1 MNPVATAQTLVSGAS
16 LAAASTFIV
25 EYPCDPT
32 NVPVGILWTW
42 SANKNHSVTF
52 GRARASCA
60 AITSIE
66 RVTTPVPLTAPDN
79 TAWGYDERIQP
90 SGGFT
95 YLHFVITNNDGA
107 NAMSYTVKATPL
119 YDSTAASPGSQ
130 AGASGDVVLGEV
142 QVMGS
147 SDGGTTWYPVKVSAA
162 GVQTHAIDQTTPGT
176 TNAVALKG
184 STDGG
189 TTWVPVKTDASGDQF
204 TSIMNVSADKLQYN
218 GVPSE
223 DVTCTVAGQDYATVG
238 AVPAGTKYVKVYCPN
253 ASIVAM
259 GQVTAMAC
267 AAPLFDPAIFDPA
280 IFQNAATG
288 AVGEWVGAGQP
299 MDLPVSATD
308 VTNALHPHVQCPTAG
323 SVVRFTFKT
332 D

>member
-130 AGASGDVVLGEV
+130 AGASGTVDI
-142 QVMGS
+142 
-147 SDGGTTWYPVKVSAA
+147 GTV
-162 GVQTHAIDQTTPGT
+162 AIDQTTPGT
-176 TNAVALKG
+176 TNGVYV
-184 STDGG
+184 TGG
-189 TTWVPVKTDASGDQF
+189 TVAVTLGSAALEAETVLVNGATVTFGNISAITPFDNHTKLDRYVRFRVSCNKAHTVTF
-204 TSIMNVSADKLQYN
+204 YSADSTFSTLAAGERLRSYTTTGLTDN
-218 GVPSE
+218 STTLGDIY
-223 DVTCTVAGQDYATVG
+223 DVEVDGAAYVACVLTNNDGANSATVTI
-238 AVPAGTKYVKVYCPN
+238 AGRGHN
-253 ASIVAM
+253 
-259 GQVTAMAC
+259 
-267 AAPLFDPAIFDPA
+267 
-280 IFQNAATG
+280 
-288 AVGEWVGAGQP
+288 
-299 MDLPVSATD
+299 
-308 VTNALHPHVQCPTAG
+308 
-323 SVVRFTFKT
+323 
-332 D
+332 

>member
-107 NAMSYTVKATPL
+107 NAMSYTVTATPL

-130 AGASGDVVLGEV
+130 AGASGTVDI
-142 QVMGS
+142 
-147 SDGGTTWYPVKVSAA
+147 GTV
-162 GVQTHAIDQTTPGT
+162 AIDQTTPGG
-176 TNAVALKG
+176 TNGVVERTMGELAPLIGFGNYAAAQTDTALIADPGSGVAIYVTDIVVTND
-184 STDGG
+184 STAAITVFLESD
-189 TTWVPVKTDASGDQF
+189 TASAKTAITPTYKIPASGG
-204 TSIMNVSADKLQYN
+204 M
-218 GVPSE
+218 
-223 DVTCTVAGQDYATVG
+223 
-238 AVPAGTKYVKVYCPN
+238 
-253 ASIVAM
+253 
-259 GQVTAMAC
+259 
-267 AAPLFDPAIFDPA
+267 
-280 IFQNAATG
+280 
-288 AVGEWVGAGQP
+288 
-299 MDLPVSATD
+299 
-308 VTNALHPHVQCPTAG
+308 ALHFRTPIKGTVHKNLGVTTTG
-323 SVVRFTFKT
+323 VSNFTVEAHGYSAA
-332 D
+332 